1 MRAKGGCYCGGIR
14 YEVDGDLEG
23 AIQCHCREC
32 QYITGGNP
40 NVIAVFSKKDFKYT
54 KGEVAIFSRKDLA
67 KPVHRHFCP
76 NCGTGIGT
84 LSPAR
89 PNSMILKVGTFDDQ
103 SFFNPQAA
111 IFTCDKQHYHIIAD
125 GVVTYEKRP

>member
-1 MRAKGGCYCGGIR
+1 MREKGGCYCGDIR

-40 NVIAVFSKKDFKYT
+40 NVIAVFSEKDFKYT
-54 KGEVAIFSRKDLA
+54 KGKVATFSRKDLDN
-67 KPVHRHFCP
+67 PVHRHFCP

-84 LSPAR
+84 RSPAK
-89 PNSMILKVGTFDDQ
+89 PNSMILKIGTFDDQ

-125 GVVTYEKRP
+125 GVSAFEKRP